1 MILSSRLWKKRSGK
15 GAGRGK
21 ARERGK
27 EKRVKIAEVSATD
40 RSDTS
45 ENMAFMLC
53 IFFFPKDVDAYGCVI
68 LCAFGE
74 VCLRAY
80 ATRSSPSLWVFIGC
94 RYSAVLDLPKNVFM
108 RILEKKTE
116 RF

>member
-15 GAGRGK
+15 GTGRGK

-45 ENMAFMLC
+45 
-53 IFFFPKDVDAYGCVI
+53 
-68 LCAFGE
+68 
-74 VCLRAY
+74 
-80 ATRSSPSLWVFIGC
+80 
-94 RYSAVLDLPKNVFM
+94 
-108 RILEKKTE
+108 
-116 RF
+116 